1 MDVDTPEW
9 SGYHLTREC
18 RLVFIPFTRDYCMN
32 NQTLKALFPDEVLA
46 ELFPSGRTN
55 DFFEAL
61 FGDAAEGAYD
71 ITLRYYGYEKN
82 TRALQFNLDLHERP
96 GCCLVCSLTHGL
108 PEVFSRHPVIN
119 VKGLVSE
126 IGKRL
131 EGVATCTDWKLGS
144 TVQQEKSRHTIPLT
158 ITLAEAA

>member
-9 SGYHLTREC
+9 SGYHLIRKS
-18 RLVFIPFTRDYCMN
+18 RLVFIPFTREYSMD
-32 NQTLKALFPDEVLA
+32 NQTLKSLFPDEVLA
-46 ELFPSGRTN
+46 ELFPPQRTN

-71 ITLRYYGYEKN
+71 ITFRYYGYDKN

-119 VKGLVSE
+119 VKGLVSA

-131 EGVATCTDWKLGS
+131 EGVAVCTEWKLGR
-144 TVQQEKSRHTIPLT
+144 TIQQEKSRHVIPLT